1 MSTTYR
7 KATDFLS
14 RLLRKDSFERF
25 EEQLKLRFDP
35 PESQPLASARIDHRS
50 VARRWEKIPF
60 KFNSKEALLDNWTLE
75 EMECYSGN
83 IENFIGTVK
92 LPVGIAG
99 PLRINGTFANDD
111 YLVPLATTEAALVAS
126 YNRGA
131 RILTKA
137 GGCRAVMLSE
147 GVSRSPAFAFKNLTT
162 AAAFAAWALQNFEQF
177 KETSNATSSHCR
189 LTDLRLT
196 VEGNHVYLEFEYFT
210 GDAAGQNMVT
220 IATDAVCDY
229 ISEKTPVAIDYFFVE
244 GNLSGDK
251 KASAQSFLSVR
262 GKKVTCET
270 VLPKDLINKK
280 LHTTPLKMTRY
291 WQMSAMG
298 GVQSGTMGVQGHY
311 ANSLAALF
319 IACGQDAACVAEAA
333 VGVTRMELTE
343 SGDLYVSVTLPN
355 LIVGTVGGG
364 TSLPSQK
371 ACINL
376 LNLPDENP
384 TKAFAEICAATA
396 LAGEISIIGAL
407 SAGDFTKA
415 HRRLARGKGKAK

>member
-7 KATDFLS
+7 KATDFLTG
-14 RLLRKDSFERF
+14 LLEKKTVNKF
-25 EEQLKLRFDP
+25 EEQLNPRFGP
-35 PESQPLASARIDHRS
+35 SESQPLASARIDQRS
-50 VARRWEKIPF
+50 VERRWEKIPDH
-60 KFNSKEALLDNWTLE
+60 FNSKEALLDSTTLD

-83 IENFIGTVK
+83 IENFIGSVT

-99 PLRINGTFANDD
+99 PLRINGTFASGD

-131 RILTKA
+131 RLLTKA
-137 GGCRAVMLSE
+137 GGCRAVLLSE
-147 GVSRSPAFAFKNLTT
+147 GVSRSPAFAFKDLTT
-162 AAAFAAWALQNFEQF
+162 SAAFAAWALPNFEQF
-177 KETSNATSSHCR
+177 KEISDSTSSHCK

-196 VEGNHVYLEFEYFT
+196 IEGNHVYLEFEYFT

-220 IATDAVCDY
+220 IATEAVCY
-229 ISEKTPVAIDYFFVE
+229 FISENSPVAIDYFFVE
-244 GNLSGDK
+244 ANLSGDK

-262 GKKVTCET
+262 GKKVTCEV
-270 VLPKDLINKK
+270 VLPKELVEKK
-280 LHTTPLKMTRY
+280 LHTTPLQMTRY
-291 WQMSAMG
+291 WQMSAIG
-298 GVQSGTMGVQGHY
+298 GVQSGTVGIQGHY

-343 SGDLYVSVTLPN
+343 SDDLYVSVTLPN

-371 ACINL
+371 ACLNL
-376 LNLPDENP
+376 LYLPEENP
-384 TKAFAEICAATA
+384 SKAFAEICAATA

-407 SAGDFTKA
+407 AAGDFTKA
-415 HRRLARGKGKAK
+415 HRRLAREKGKAK